1 MGNGPM
7 DLAIGAILLIIAA
20 VLVFTVLPIA
30 DEAITDYAA
39 GADGNVSDTA
49 DNPPTSQVNLAGLFP
64 LTVIA
69 VLVFG
74 GVVELVRGARQLR
87 GG

>member
-1 MGNGPM
+1 MANGPM

-30 DEAITDYAA
+30 DEALTDYEA
-39 GADGNVSDTA
+39 GPDGNVTATA
-49 DNPPTSQVNLAGLFP
+49 DNPPASQVNLAQLFP

-74 GVVELVRGARQLR
+74 GVVELVRGAKSLR
-87 GG
+87 S